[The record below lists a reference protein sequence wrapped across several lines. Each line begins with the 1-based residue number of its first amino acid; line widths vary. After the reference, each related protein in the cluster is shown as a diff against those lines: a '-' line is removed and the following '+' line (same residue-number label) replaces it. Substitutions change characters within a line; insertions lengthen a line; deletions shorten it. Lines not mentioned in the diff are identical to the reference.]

1 MGGIE
6 LLNGL
11 DENLLHVG
19 HEFVDRMDLQVRD
32 ERRQQVIDLAI
43 SQQFDIGEVAF
54 VLNTRM
60 YEFEIPPE
68 SDTEI
73 HGSSFEIEA
82 IGLCSESRFDVFH
95 TAVEDHFRAIY
106 KGDVVAE

>member
-43 SQQFDIGEVAF
+43 SQ
-54 VLNTRM
+54 
-60 YEFEIPPE
+60 
-68 SDTEI
+68 
-73 HGSSFEIEA
+73 
-82 IGLCSESRFDVFH
+82 
-95 TAVEDHFRAIY
+95 
-106 KGDVVAE
+106 